1 MNVKPIY
8 ESIEREYIT
17 AIRSN
22 KTNSSSTD

>member
-1 MNVKPIY
+1 MNVKPTY
-8 ESIEREYIT
+8 ESIEREHIT